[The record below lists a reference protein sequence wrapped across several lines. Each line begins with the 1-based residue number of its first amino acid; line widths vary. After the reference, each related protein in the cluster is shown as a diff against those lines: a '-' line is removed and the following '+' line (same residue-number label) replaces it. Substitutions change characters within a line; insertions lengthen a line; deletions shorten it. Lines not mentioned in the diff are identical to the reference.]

1 MKYLITVQVAV
12 QEWMVSKMKYE
23 VFVKLYTDDLMVVE
37 ADSEEEA
44 IEEAKE
50 IFQDCFKNSKW
61 WKDLEAEITR
71 VENEDE
77 TE

>member
-1 MKYLITVQVAV
+1 
-12 QEWMVSKMKYE
+12 MKYE
-23 VFVKLYTDDLMVVE
+23 VFVRLHTDNLMVVE

-44 IEEAKE
+44 IEKAKE
-50 IFQDCFKNSKW
+50 IFQDCFKDSKW